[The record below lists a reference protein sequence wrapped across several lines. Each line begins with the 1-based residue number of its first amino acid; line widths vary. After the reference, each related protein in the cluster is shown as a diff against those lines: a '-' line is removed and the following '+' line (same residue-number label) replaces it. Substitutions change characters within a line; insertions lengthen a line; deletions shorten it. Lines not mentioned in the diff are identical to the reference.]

1 MKIFFRTTRFRVY
14 FTLFLIV
21 IVIPL
26 LLVYS
31 IKQGD
36 DVFISVVD
44 YSEDQLVKIPPEHQK
59 ERFTYLAIGDFD
71 VDWTRDSVDVN
82 IEFTNESY
90 IYHLKDIV
98 FYLDFYDDQEA
109 GQVIDSVE
117 FKIDA
122 IAPGET
128 YLFSETLTRRE
139 NYLSVMMDL
148 EALSLSLDN

>member
-1 MKIFFRTTRFRVY
+1 MKNFFRTTRFRVY

-44 YSEDQLVKIPPEHQK
+44 NSEDQLVKIPSEHQK

-71 VDWTRDSVDVN
+71 VNWTRDSVDVN

-122 IAPGET
+122 IAPRES
-128 YLFSETLTRRE
+128 YLFSETLTRKE

-148 EALSLSLDN
+148 GALSLSLDD

>member
-1 MKIFFRTTRFRVY
+1 
-14 FTLFLIV
+14 V

-44 YSEDQLVKIPPEHQK
+44 NSEDQLVKIPSEHQK

-71 VDWTRDSVDVN
+71 VNWTRDSVDVN

-122 IAPGET
+122 IAPRES
-128 YLFSETLTRRE
+128 YLFSETLTRKE

-148 EALSLSLDN
+148 GALSLSLDD

>member
-1 MKIFFRTTRFRVY
+1 M
-14 FTLFLIV
+14 

-44 YSEDQLVKIPPEHQK
+44 NSEDQLVKIPSEHQK

-71 VDWTRDSVDVN
+71 VNWTRDSVDVN

-122 IAPGET
+122 IAPRES
-128 YLFSETLTRRE
+128 YLFSETLTRKE

-148 EALSLSLDN
+148 GALSLSLDD

>member
-1 MKIFFRTTRFRVY
+1 M
-14 FTLFLIV
+14 

-26 LLVYS
+26 LLIYS

-36 DVFISVVD
+36 DALISLVD
-44 YSEDQLVKIPPEHQK
+44 NGEEQLMRIPPEHQN

-71 VDWTRDSVDVN
+71 VNWTRELVDVN

-117 FKIDA
+117 FKIDV
-122 IAPGET
+122 IAPRET
-128 YLFSETLTRRE
+128 YLFSETLTRKE

-148 EALSLSLDN
+148 GSLSLSLDD